1 MKNLRINP
9 EIEERLEDFE
19 IPVKD
24 GVNYLL
30 GVYFDSIAS
39 TFPVKLK
46 KQVGITKIF
55 TGSQKNLE
63 WKIPLFI
70 SEEDE
75 DRNWILDEYRQM
87 FKDIRKDRAGP
98 KKSVEKRMLLFM
110 SNNPTVT
117 GEDILLATKNYLQSL
132 SDSKYLT
139 SAHYFISKGSGTN
152 KVSLLEQ
159 WLEETIEEESYY
171 DEDNKTEEIQ

>member
-30 GVYFDSIAS
+30 GVYFNSIAS
-39 TFPVKLK
+39 TYPLKLK

-55 TGSQKNLE
+55 TGSQKKLE

-70 SEEDE
+70 SGEDE
-75 DRNWILDEYRQM
+75 ESNWVLNEYRQL
-87 FKDIRKDRAGP
+87 FKDIRPDRAGP
-98 KKSVEKRMLLFM
+98 KRSVEKRMHLFRS
-110 SNNPTVT
+110 SNPMLTS
-117 GEDILLATKNYLQSL
+117 EDILLATKNYLQNL
-132 SDSKYLT
+132 SDPKYLT

-159 WLEETIEEESYY
+159 WLEKTAEEDAYY